1 MQEALESYS
10 TIGCLQWRW
19 FGISDEAF
27 QLMTCKL
34 FPFLAISS
42 DTEKNN
48 CVPVCPSRTYKHSQ
62 VSTFHTLTV
71 MSWDPLTL
79 RKEYIDESWCA
90 FDQLWTTMIGQF
102 SSTLSP
108 KLCMAMLTTYR
119 CVELKRKHETH
130 PWWPRRTPVQVNFT
144 ISQIC
149 NRAMNKEI
157 LEVECHGGPKSLKWE
172 TPTQTFQI
180 KSYHNCCVPWA
191 THYLFVVKLW
201 TTNPSL

>member
-79 RKEYIDESWCA
+79 RKEYWRELVRVWPVMDNNDWSILINS
-90 FDQLWTTMIGQF
+90 QPQTMYGN
-102 SSTLSP
+102 
-108 KLCMAMLTTYR
+108 
-119 CVELKRKHETH
+119 VENLQV
-130 PWWPRRTPVQVNFT
+130 RR
-144 ISQIC
+144 I
-149 NRAMNKEI
+149 K
-157 LEVECHGGPKSLKWE
+157 
-172 TPTQTFQI
+172 TQTWDT
-180 KSYHNCCVPWA
+180 S
-191 THYLFVVKLW
+191 LM
-201 TTNPSL
+201 TTQNTSTGELYNIPNLQQSNE